1 MKIHTSYKG
10 AGRPV
15 LVTCKSEYETLAGS
29 GLMVII
35 PHTAGFGAATYF
47 RGESMIS
54 HKVFCDEY
62 DGCYCGY
69 EYDSFQQATDEVL
82 LKHLEDA
89 KINPEFRADAL
100 ELIKECPLD

>member
-1 MKIHTSYKG
+1 MKIHSSYNG

-15 LVTCKSEYETLAGS
+15 LVTCKPEHETLADS
-29 GLMVII
+29 GLMIII
-35 PHTAGFGAATYF
+35 PRVAGFGAATYF
-47 RGESMIS
+47 RGEYKIS

-89 KINPEFRADAL
+89 KINPEFCTSAL

>member
-1 MKIHTSYKG
+1 MKKYFKG
-10 AGRPV
+10 SGRPV
-15 LVTCKSEYETLAGS
+15 LVACKPQFETLTGS

-35 PHTAGFGAATYF
+35 PHVAGFGAATYF
-47 RGESMIS
+47 RDEPKIS

-82 LKHLEDA
+82 LKHLEDT
-89 KINPEFRADAL
+89 KVDFEFREQAL
-100 ELIKECPLD
+100 ELIKECPLE